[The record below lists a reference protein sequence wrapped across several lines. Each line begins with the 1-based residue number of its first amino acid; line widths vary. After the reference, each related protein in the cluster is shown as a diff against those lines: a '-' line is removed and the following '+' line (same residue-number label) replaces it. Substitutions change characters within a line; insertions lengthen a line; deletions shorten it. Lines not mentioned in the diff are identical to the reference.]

1 MSTIIPRCP
10 FESIPDQETQKIA
23 ETTDLMVRLLD
34 KRYPLPEELLKFL
47 SKNYPESIR
56 TLRGVHPKS
65 NGCVKATFTID
76 PNIAPEFQVGLFAEP
91 SKKFDAFIRFS
102 NATAVVG
109 PDTVVNSATQRIEHG
124 SRGMA
129 IKVLDVGGEV
139 LIDDNGAHNQDFL
152 MINQPMFAFANTE
165 DYLRLERVL
174 ERDDDVAAK
183 FFALLQ
189 LKNPAITEEQRR
201 NILILAGVKEDEN
214 ISKEDEKQIIQ
225 RVEESLRIVSQIIQT
240 TDVGNPLGIQYF
252 SAAPFLFGSDRVM
265 KFSAKPCVAVPPTH
279 SPNPLTDNYLRDALT
294 ETMSGNDAL
303 HFDFMLQV
311 RSEGEDLGIENASTE
326 WEEWS
331 DEAKSIPKYPF
342 IKVAKI
348 AIPLP
353 QPEVDSEE
361 NIAHC
366 EKLAFTPWHS
376 LVEHQP
382 IGSINRLR
390 KDAYAASA
398 KHRETSAPEP
408 DLTQKGN

>member
-1 MSTIIPRCP
+1 MSQRCP
-10 FESIPDQETQKIA
+10 FEHIQNPALEPKQIA
-23 ETTDLMVRLLD
+23 ETTELTVKLLD
-34 KRYPLPEELLKFL
+34 KRYPLKDKHPELLKFL
-47 SKNYPESIR
+47 SEHYPESIQI
-56 TLRGVHPKS
+56 LRGVHPKS
-65 NGCVKATFTID
+65 NGCVKATFAID

-91 SKKFDAFIRFS
+91 GKEFDAFIRFS

-109 PDTVVNSATQRIEHG
+109 PDTSVNPATQRIEHG

-129 IKVLDVGGEV
+129 IKVMDVSGEV

-201 NILILAGVKEDEN
+201 NILILAGVKEDED

-265 KFSAKPCVAVPPTH
+265 KFSAKPCNEVHPTS
-279 SPNPLTDNYLRDALT
+279 SPDPLTDNYLRDALIKT
-294 ETMSGNDAL
+294 ISENREIS
-303 HFDFMLQV
+303 FDFMLQI
-311 RSEGEDLGIENASTE
+311 RREC
-326 WEEWS
+326 EEFGTGN
-331 DEAKSIPKYPF
+331 EYGM
-342 IKVAKI
+342 
-348 AIPLP
+348 
-353 QPEVDSEE
+353 E
-361 NIAHC
+361 
-366 EKLAFTPWHS
+366 
-376 LVEHQP
+376 
-382 IGSINRLR
+382 R
-390 KDAYAASA
+390 K
-398 KHRETSAPEP
+398 
-408 DLTQKGN
+408 